1 MLYGKQRNSGIDHSM
16 IQLKTATVTAKS
28 NKCYGKNVSVA
39 LYMQFLKCKLELNR
53 DARWCQQL
61 PTRADS
67 KRNLDLHS
75 LAVLIKVQLLRGSLS
90 SASDAIGGG
99 KPL

>member
-39 LYMQFLKCKLELNR
+39 LYMQFLRCKLG
-53 DARWCQQL
+53 
-61 PTRADS
+61 
-67 KRNLDLHS
+67 LH
-75 LAVLIKVQLLRGSLS
+75 VN
-90 SASDAIGGG
+90 
-99 KPL
+99 